1 MQKLAEI
8 CIRRPI
14 FASVLILL
22 LVVVGLVGYTRLGVD
37 RFPDIEFP
45 TVIVTTLSPGSSPEA
60 VETEITDKIE
70 ENVNTISGIDT
81 LSSVSSEGVSTV
93 SVQFVLEKDANVAA
107 QEVRDKVDLAM
118 PLLPKDIQTPTVSRF
133 STSDVPVMSLSLSA
147 NVPLRELTEYADK
160 VLRRRIES
168 TDGVGDVTI
177 IGGRKRQINIWIDAY
192 KLRAY
197 NLTSND
203 VIKALQA
210 QNIEIPG
217 GQVDQGARSLTL
229 RTQGRLHSMQDFSNI
244 TLTSANNSSV
254 LLSDVARVED
264 GAEEQ
269 LSGSELNGKA
279 TVQLSIRK
287 QSGENTI
294 AVVDGV
300 RAKLVEAGYLAPTDP
315 KLLKNFKSSL
325 PNGYQLR
332 IVRDE
337 TDFIKAAVNTVKEH
351 LVVGALLAALVVFI
365 FLWNWRSTLIAA
377 VSIPASILATFALIW
392 AAGFTLNLITLLA
405 LTLAVGI
412 VIDDAIVVLE
422 NIYRFIEEKGMSPF
436 EAAIEGTR
444 EIGLA
449 VLATTLSLIAVFL
462 PVAFMSGIVG
472 RFMSSFGLTMA
483 FAIAVSLLV
492 AFTLT
497 PTMSARF
504 LKHEGHGHDEAPADA
519 QAVAPSD
526 NGTANVTTANTPI
539 SSTRNGAVAASKPHD
554 AAKERGFYA
563 WIDRRYTRALEW
575 SMVHRWVVVLA
586 CLGALVSIV
595 PLGIAVPK
603 NFLPLDDESQFE
615 VDATA
620 PEGTSFVATQKLGRQ
635 LVNEIRKL
643 PNVEYTLL
651 SIGGNSSQGGS
662 PNTISVYAHMLALEK
677 RTDAAMT
684 QDALVER
691 IRTQILP
698 KFAADNL
705 RPIVGPVSSF
715 GGGGRAGAT
724 IQYVIA
730 GPDLDKLTTIS
741 QKALSQFRKIPGVVD
756 ADTNLV
762 VGKPEL
768 EVKVDRQLAAQLGV
782 NVNDIATALRYLVGG
797 DQVSDYYDTGE
808 QYEVHVRAEQ
818 PFRDN
823 AQNIGLLTVPSSTVG
838 AVPLSQVVSFLPGSG
853 PSEINRYNRQRQ
865 VTISAN
871 VLPGA
876 SESDV
881 TNKLDQ
887 IVKGMN
893 LPPAYTSSLAGR
905 SKEQGKAFM
914 AFLTAFGMS
923 LVFMYLILAAQF
935 ESWLHPITILLS
947 LPLTIPFALFSLLVL
962 GQSVN
967 IFSMLGILVLFGVVK
982 KNSILQI
989 DHTNKLREA
998 GMNRHDA
1005 IIQANRDRLRPIL
1018 MTTLAFV
1025 AGMIPLVISSGTG
1038 AGTNRAVGSVV
1049 FGGQTLSLFLTL
1061 LATPVAYSLF
1071 DDAANYHPI
1080 TRSRN
1085 FVGRFIPALR
1095 PAPKAALAP
1104 MTATPNNMSSSLP
1117 NNARDGRNN

>member
-1 MQKLAEI
+1 MQKLAEL

-14 FASVLILL
+14 FASVLILI

-45 TVIVTTLSPGSSPEA
+45 TVIITTLSPGSSPEA
-60 VETEITDKIE
+60 VETEITDKVE
-70 ENVNTISGIDT
+70 QSVNTISGIDT
-81 LSSVSSEGVSTV
+81 LNSVSSEGVSTV
-93 SVQFVLEKDANVAA
+93 SVQFVLEKDSNVAA
-107 QEVRDKVDLAM
+107 QEVRDKVDLAL
-118 PLLPKDIQTPTVSRF
+118 PLLPKDIQKPTVSRF
-133 STSDVPVMSLSLSA
+133 NTSDVPVMSLSLSA
-147 NVPLRELTEYADK
+147 NAPLRDITEYADK

-168 TDGVGDVTI
+168 TDGVGDVSI
-177 IGGRKRQINIWIDAY
+177 IGGRARQINIWLDAY

-197 NLTSND
+197 NLTSSD

-210 QNIEIPG
+210 QNIEVPG
-217 GQVDQGARSLTL
+217 GQVDQGARTLTL
-229 RTQGRLHSMQDFSNI
+229 RTLGRVARVQDLNNI
-244 TLTSANNSSV
+244 TLSSANNSSV

-269 LSGSELNGKA
+269 LSGSELDGKS

-300 RAKLVEAGYLAPTDP
+300 RAKLIEAGYLAPTDP
-315 KLLKNFKSSL
+315 KLQKTFKNTL
-325 PNGYQLR
+325 PRGYQLR
-332 IVRDE
+332 VVRDE
-337 TDFIKAAVNTVKEH
+337 TDFIKAAVSTVKEH
-351 LVVGALLAALVVFI
+351 LVVGAILAALVVLV

-377 VSIPASILATFALIW
+377 VSIPASILATFALIY

-422 NIYRFIEEKGMSPF
+422 NIYRFIEEKGMDPF
-436 EAAIEGTR
+436 TAAIEGTR
-444 EIGLA
+444 DIGLA

-504 LKHEGHGHDEAPADA
+504 LKHEEHKKEGFLSKFIKKLFKRNKHGEQTP
-519 QAVAPSD
+519 
-526 NGTANVTTANTPI
+526 ANTA
-539 SSTRNGAVAASKPHD
+539 SSTRSANSTTPNTPHD

-563 WIDRRYTRALEW
+563 AIDRTYTRILVW
-575 SMVHRWVVVLA
+575 SMAHRWVVVLA
-586 CLGALVSIV
+586 CFGALASIV

-603 NFLPLDDESQFE
+603 NFLPQDDESQFE
-615 VDATA
+615 VTATA
-620 PEGTSFVATQKLGRQ
+620 PEGTSFVATQKIGRQ
-635 LVNEIRKL
+635 IVDEIKKL
-643 PNVEYTLL
+643 PNIEYTLL
-651 SIGGNSSQGGS
+651 SIGGGSRQGTSS
-662 PNTISVYAHMLALEK
+662 NTLSVYAHMLPIEK
-677 RTDAAMT
+677 RTNKSVT
-684 QDALVER
+684 QDTLIEQ
-691 IRTQILP
+691 IRTQVLP
-698 KFAADNL
+698 KFAADDL
-705 RPIVGPVSSF
+705 RSIVGPVSNF

-730 GPDLDKLTTIS
+730 GPDLEKLTTIS
-741 QKALSQFRKIPGVVD
+741 QKVLAQFKKIPGVVD

-768 EVKVDRQLAAQLGV
+768 EAKVDRQLAAQLGV

-797 DQVSDYYDTGE
+797 DQVSDYYENGE

-818 PFRDN
+818 PFRNN

-838 AVPLSQVVSFLPGSG
+838 AVPLDQVVKFVPGSG
-853 PSEINRYNRQRQ
+853 PSEINRFNRQRQ
-865 VTISAN
+865 VTLSAN
-871 VLPGA
+871 VLPGF
-876 SESDV
+876 SEAGV
-881 TNKLDQ
+881 TSKLDQ

-893 LPPAYTSSLAGR
+893 LGPAYSASLSGR
-905 SKEQGKAFM
+905 SKEQGKAFG

-947 LPLTIPFALFSLLVL
+947 LPLTIPFALLSLLL
-962 GQSVN
+962 FGQSVN

-989 DHTNKLREA
+989 DHTNKLRES
-998 GMNRHDA
+998 GMNRYDA

-1038 AGTNRAVGSVV
+1038 SATNRAVGSVV
-1049 FGGQTLSLFLTL
+1049 LGGQSLSLLLTL

-1071 DDAANYHPI
+1071 DDAANYHGM
-1080 TRSRN
+1080 TRLRN
-1085 FVGRFIPALR
+1085 FIGRFIPALR
-1095 PAPKAALAP
+1095 PAPKPALSQ
-1104 MTATPNNMSSSLP
+1104 MTASPITANTHD
-1117 NNARDGRNN
+1117 ARNV

>member
-1 MQKLAEI
+1 MQKLAEL

-14 FASVLILL
+14 FASVLILI

-60 VETEITDKIE
+60 VETEITDKVE
-70 ENVNTISGIDT
+70 QSVNTISGIDT
-81 LSSVSSEGVSTV
+81 LNSVSSEGVSTV
-93 SVQFVLEKDANVAA
+93 SVQFVLEKDSNVAA
-107 QEVRDKVDLAM
+107 QEVRDKVDLAL
-118 PLLPKDIQTPTVSRF
+118 PLLPKDIQKPTVSRF

-147 NVPLRELTEYADK
+147 NAPLRDITEYADK

-168 TDGVGDVTI
+168 TDGVGDVSI
-177 IGGRKRQINIWIDAY
+177 IGGRARQINIWMDAY

-197 NLTSND
+197 NLTSSD

-210 QNIEIPG
+210 QNIEVPG
-217 GQVDQGARSLTL
+217 GQVDQGARTLTL
-229 RTQGRLHSMQDFSNI
+229 RTLGRVARVQDLNNI
-244 TLTSANNSSV
+244 TLSSANNSSV

-269 LSGSELNGKA
+269 LSGSELDGKS

-300 RAKLVEAGYLAPTDP
+300 RAKLIEAGYLAPTDP
-315 KLLKNFKSSL
+315 KLQKTFKNTL
-325 PNGYQLR
+325 PRGYQLR
-332 IVRDE
+332 VVRDE
-337 TDFIKAAVNTVKEH
+337 TDFIKAAVSTVKEH
-351 LVVGALLAALVVFI
+351 LVVGAILAALVVFV

-377 VSIPASILATFALIW
+377 VSIPASILATFALLY

-422 NIYRFIEEKGMSPF
+422 NIYRFIEEKGMDPF
-436 EAAIEGTR
+436 TAAIEGTR
-444 EIGLA
+444 DIGLA

-504 LKHEGHGHDEAPADA
+504 LKHEDHGPKEDSTSELLAGK
-519 QAVAPSD
+519 S
-526 NGTANVTTANTPI
+526 
-539 SSTRNGAVAASKPHD
+539 SSTRNGTTTSAATTSAPHD

-563 WIDRRYTRALEW
+563 FIDRFYTRTLIW
-575 SMVHRWVVVLA
+575 SMAHRWVVVLA
-586 CLGALVSIV
+586 CFGALASIV

-603 NFLPLDDESQFE
+603 NFLPQDDESQFE
-615 VDATA
+615 VTATA
-620 PEGTSFVATQKLGRQ
+620 PEGTSFVATQKIGRQ
-635 LVNEIRKL
+635 MVDEIKKL
-643 PNVEYTLL
+643 PNIEYTLL
-651 SIGGNSSQGGS
+651 SIGGDSRQGTSS
-662 PNTISVYAHMLALEK
+662 NTLSVYAHMLPIEK
-677 RTDAAMT
+677 RTNKSVT
-684 QDALVER
+684 QDTLIEQ
-691 IRTQILP
+691 IRTQVLP
-698 KFAADNL
+698 KFAADDL
-705 RPIVGPVSSF
+705 RSIVGPVSNF

-730 GPDLDKLTTIS
+730 GPDLEKLTTIS
-741 QKALSQFRKIPGVVD
+741 QKALAQFKKIPGVVD

-768 EVKVDRQLAAQLGV
+768 EAKVDRQLAAQLGV

-797 DQVSDYYDTGE
+797 DQVSDYYENGE

-818 PFRDN
+818 PFRNN

-838 AVPLSQVVSFLPGSG
+838 AVPLDQVVKFVPGSG
-853 PSEINRYNRQRQ
+853 PSEINRFNRQRQ
-865 VTISAN
+865 VTLSAN
-871 VLPGA
+871 VLPGF
-876 SESDV
+876 SEAGV
-881 TNKLDQ
+881 TSKLDQ
-887 IVKGMN
+887 LVKGMN
-893 LPPAYTSSLAGR
+893 LGPAYSASLSGR
-905 SKEQGKAFM
+905 SKEQGKAFG

-947 LPLTIPFALFSLLVL
+947 LPLTIPFALLSLILF

-998 GMNRHDA
+998 GMNRYDA

-1025 AGMIPLVISSGTG
+1025 AGMIPLVLSSGTG
-1038 AGTNRAVGSVV
+1038 SATNRAVGSVV
-1049 FGGQTLSLFLTL
+1049 FGGQSLSLLLTL

-1071 DDAANYHPI
+1071 DDAANYHGM
-1080 TRSRN
+1080 TRLRN
-1085 FVGRFIPALR
+1085 FIGRFIPALR
-1095 PAPKAALAP
+1095 PAPKPALSQ
-1104 MTATPNNMSSSLP
+1104 MTASPTTANTHD
-1117 NNARDGRNN
+1117 ARNV